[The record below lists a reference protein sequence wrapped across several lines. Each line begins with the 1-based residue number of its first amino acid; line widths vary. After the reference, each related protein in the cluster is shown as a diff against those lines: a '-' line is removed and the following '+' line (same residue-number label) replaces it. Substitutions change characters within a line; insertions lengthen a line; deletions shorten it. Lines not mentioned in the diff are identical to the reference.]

1 MLTVRMVSAR
11 TLPRP
16 IPTVAAAVLFA
27 VALRA
32 AMLALPA
39 LTSALHVGRLP
50 LANPWAHWDAV
61 YYVRLAT
68 NGYGPYVHGPDHTGL
83 AFLPLYPLLLALPI
97 HLGLPAYAAAMGLA
111 NLCAVIAFAA
121 LAVLVV
127 HDFGTDVAART
138 VTLVA
143 ATPAALFLGLG
154 YSESLYLALSLCG
167 FVALRRARWTVA
179 TLLFALAAA
188 TRPTGVLLA
197 LPYLVE
203 WIYRYGRA
211 PRAGLRHLAPLGLLP
226 LALALVALYDAGLGA
241 SPLAYLQVEHTA
253 WHQGWAW
260 PWVTITRQITA
271 LATLGVAGS
280 SLLPVGLLNLAMAVL
295 ALPLLAL
302 AVCRLPLSY
311 AVYAL
316 AVYVMVT
323 SASSGVPYYGRDVA
337 HPFVL
342 PLISTHRY
350 LLTAFPLAISAALL
364 VRRRSLLVATTITLL
379 LLQLT
384 LGMLFVN
391 QLWAG

>member
-1 MLTVRMVSAR
+1 MLTVRMACAR
-11 TLPRP
+11 AWPRP

-39 LTSALHVGRLP
+39 LTSVLHVGRLP

-97 HLGLPAYAAAMGLA
+97 HLGLPAYAVSMGLA
-111 NLCAVIAFAA
+111 TLCAVIAFAA
-121 LAVLVV
+121 LAVLVAR
-127 HDFGTDVAART
+127 DFGTDVAART

-154 YSESLYLALSLCG
+154 YSESLYFALSLCG

-179 TLLFALAAA
+179 ALLFALAAV

-203 WIYRYGRA
+203 WLYRYRRA
-211 PRAGLRHLAPLGLLP
+211 PRAGLRHLAPVGLLP
-226 LALALVALYDAGLGA
+226 LALGLVALYDAGLGA

-253 WHQGWAW
+253 WHQSWAW
-260 PWVTITRQITA
+260 PWVTITRQISA
-271 LATLGVAGS
+271 LGTLGVAGS
-280 SLLPVGLLNLAMAVL
+280 SLLPVGLLNLAAAVL
-295 ALPLLAL
+295 AVPLLAL
-302 AVCRLPLSY
+302 AVCRLPRSY

-323 SASSGVPYYGRDVA
+323 SVSSGAPYYGRDVA
-337 HPFVL
+337 HPFML

-350 LLTAFPLAISAALL
+350 LLIAFPLAISAALL
-364 VRRRSLLVATTITLL
+364 VKRRSLFVATTSTLL
-379 LLQLT
+379 LLQLN
-384 LGMLFVN
+384 LGLLFVN
-391 QLWAG
+391 RLWAG

>member
-1 MLTVRMVSAR
+1 
-11 TLPRP
+11 
-16 IPTVAAAVLFA
+16 
-27 VALRA
+27 
-32 AMLALPA
+32 MLALPA
-39 LTSALHVGRLP
+39 LTSALHVGRSP

-97 HLGLPAYAAAMGLA
+97 HLGLPAYVVAMGLA
-111 NLCAVIAFAA
+111 TLCAVIAFAA
-121 LAVLVV
+121 LAVLVAG
-127 HDFGTDVAART
+127 DFGTDVAART

-154 YSESLYLALSLCG
+154 YSESLYFALSLCG

-203 WIYRYGRA
+203 WIYRYRRA
-211 PRAGLRHLAPLGLLP
+211 PRAGLRHLAPLALLP
-226 LALALVALYDAGLGA
+226 LALALVALYDAALGA

-271 LATLGVAGS
+271 LGTLGIAGS
-280 SLLPVGLLNLAMAVL
+280 SLLPVGLLNLAAAVL
-295 ALPLLAL
+295 ALPLLAQ

-311 AVYAL
+311 TVYAL

-342 PLISTHRY
+342 PLLSTHRY
-350 LLTAFPLAISAALL
+350 LLMAFPLAISAALL
-364 VRRRSLLVATTITLL
+364 VRRRSLFVATTITLL

-384 LGMLFVN
+384 LGTLFVN
-391 QLWAG
+391 RLWAG